1 MSEDHVIRK
10 ELLTLLKGGNAHM
23 TFDEAVSG
31 FPLEEINRKVPNG
44 NYTIWHMLEHM
55 RITQWDI
62 LQFIVDPDHVSPEF
76 PGGYWPDP
84 DATATAAQWK
94 KTVARIKADREAVE
108 KLVGDA
114 HTDFFGPIP
123 HAKEYNIFREILL
136 VADHNAFHLSELIT
150 LRRVL
155 NLNPVKEY

>member
-1 MSEDHVIRK
+1 MSENQVIRI
-10 ELLTLLKGGNAHM
+10 ELLALLKGGNAHM
-23 TFDEAVSG
+23 TFDDAVSG

-62 LQFIVDPDHVSPEF
+62 LQFVVNPEHISPEF
-76 PGGYWPDP
+76 PAGYWPDP
-84 DATATAAQWK
+84 KATATAAQWK
-94 KTVARIKADREAVE
+94 KTVADIRAGTEAVE
-108 KLVGDA
+108 KLVNNV
-114 HTDFFGPIP
+114 HIDFFSPIP
-123 HAKEYNIFREILL
+123 HAKGYNIFREILL

>member
-1 MSEDHVIRK
+1 MSEDQVIRK
-10 ELLTLLKGGNAHM
+10 ELLALLKGGNAHM

-62 LQFIVDPDHVSPEF
+62 LQFVLDPDHVSPDF
-76 PGGYWPDP
+76 PTGYWPDP
-84 DATATAAQWK
+84 KATATAAQWK
-94 KTVARIKADREAVE
+94 KTVSKIKADRKAVE
-108 KLVGDA
+108 KLVADPQ
-114 HTDFFGPIP
+114 TDFFSPIP
-123 HAKEYNIFREILL
+123 HAKGYNIFREILL
-136 VADHNAFHLSELIT
+136 VADHNAFHLSELIV

-155 NLNPVKEY
+155 DLNPVKEY